1 MADESTFR
9 IFLTILF
16 ATFIFIWLRNFFSV
30 GISRNA
36 LYTPT
41 EGLLVAVPL
50 RLLLVASVVGMVVYL
65 INPARMAWS
74 TIPLTLWMR
83 WLGFP
88 VGLCAIFLVHWV
100 LKSLGQNFSTSL
112 TIKEKQTLVTHGPY
126 RRVRH
131 PMYTAFILLWVA
143 FLLLSCLLLCHCRR
157 LRCVWFGN
165 WFIGFTGIM
174 AFVWTTVIRTPKE
187 EEMMSDRFGEEYL
200 AYKQRTGRYLP
211 RRFRQ

>member
-9 IFLTILF
+9 VFLTITF
-16 ATFIFIWLRNFFSV
+16 AIFVFIWLRNFLSV

-36 LYTPT
+36 IYTAT

-50 RLLLVASVVGMVVYL
+50 RLLLGASVVGIIVYL

-74 TIPLTLWMR
+74 TIPLPLWMR

-88 VGLCAIFLVHWV
+88 VGLFAIFLIYWV

-112 TIKEKQTLVTHGPY
+112 TINEKQTLITHGPY

-131 PMYTAFILLWVA
+131 PMYTAFILLWIA
-143 FLLLSCLLLCHCRR
+143 FLLLSA
-157 LRCVWFGN
+157 N

-187 EEMMSDRFGEEYL
+187 EQMMADRFGEEYL
-200 AYKQRTGRYLP
+200 AYKKRTGRYLP
-211 RRFRQ
+211 GRFVRDDPDA

>member
-9 IFLTILF
+9 ILLTIIF
-16 ATFIFIWLRNFFSV
+16 AGFIFIWLRNFLSI
-30 GISRNA
+30 GISRNE

-50 RLLLVASVVGMVVYL
+50 RLLLGASVVGMVIYL
-65 INPARMAWS
+65 IKPARMAWS
-74 TIPLTLWMR
+74 TIPLPLWIR

-88 VGLCAIFLVHWV
+88 VGLCAVFLIYWV

-112 TIKEKQTLVTHGPY
+112 TIKEKQTLVTTGPY
-126 RRVRH
+126 HRVRH

-143 FLLLSCLLLCHCRR
+143 FLLLSA
-157 LRCVWFGN
+157 N

-174 AFVWTTVIRTPKE
+174 AFMWTTVIRTPKE
-187 EEMMSDRFGEEYL
+187 EQMMADRFGEEYL
-200 AYKQRTGRYLP
+200 AYKKRTGGYLP
-211 RRFRQ
+211 RRLMRDDPDV

>member
-9 IFLTILF
+9 VFLTIIF
-16 ATFIFIWLRNFFSV
+16 ATFILIWLWNFLSV

-50 RLLLVASVVGMVVYL
+50 RLLLGASLVGIVVYL
-65 INPARMAWS
+65 INPARMSWS
-74 TIPLTLWMR
+74 TIPLPLWMR

-88 VGLCAIFLVHWV
+88 VGLCAVFLLYWV

-112 TIKEKQTLVTHGPY
+112 TIKEEQTLITHGPY

-131 PMYTAFILLWVA
+131 PMYTAFILLWLA
-143 FLLLSCLLLCHCRR
+143 FLLLSA
-157 LRCVWFGN
+157 N
-165 WFIGFTGIM
+165 WFIGFAGIM

-187 EEMMSDRFGEEYL
+187 EQMMADRFGKEYL
-200 AYKQRTGRYLP
+200 AYKERTGRYLP
-211 RRFRQ
+211 RGLRR

>member
-9 IFLTILF
+9 ILLTIIF
-16 ATFIFIWLRNFFSV
+16 ATFVFIWLRNFLSV

-50 RLLLVASVVGMVVYL
+50 RLLLGASLVGMLLYL

-74 TIPLTLWMR
+74 TIPLPFWLR

-88 VGLCAIFLVHWV
+88 VGFCAVFLIYWV

-112 TIKEKQTLVTHGPY
+112 TIKEKQTLVTNGPY
-126 RRVRH
+126 HRVRH

-143 FLLLSCLLLCHCRR
+143 FLLLSE
-157 LRCVWFGN
+157 N

-174 AFVWTTVIRTPKE
+174 AYVWTTVIRTPKE
-187 EEMMSDRFGEEYL
+187 EQMMADRFGEEYL
-200 AYKQRTGRYLP
+200 AYKERTGRYLP
-211 RRFRQ
+211 RRLRR

>member
-1 MADESTFR
+1 MTDESTLR

-41 EGLLVAVPL
+41 EGLLIAVPL
-50 RLLLVASVVGMVVYL
+50 RLLLVASMVGMVVYL
-65 INPARMAWS
+65 VNPARMAWS
-74 TIPLTLWMR
+74 TVPLTLWMR

-88 VGLCAIFLVHWV
+88 AGLSAIFLVHWV

-143 FLLLSCLLLCHCRR
+143 FLLLSA
-157 LRCVWFGN
+157 N
-165 WFIGFTGIM
+165 WFIGFTGIT

>member
-16 ATFIFIWLRNFFSV
+16 ASFIFVWLRNFFLV
-30 GISRNA
+30 GISRDA

-50 RLLLVASVVGMVVYL
+50 RLLLVASMVGMVVYL
-65 INPARMAWS
+65 VNPARMAWS
-74 TIPLTLWMR
+74 TIPLPLWMR
-83 WLGFP
+83 WLGLP
-88 VGLCAIFLVHWV
+88 VGLCAIFLLHWV

-112 TIKEKQTLVTHGPY
+112 TIKERQTLVTHGPY

-143 FLLLSCLLLCHCRR
+143 FLLLSA
-157 LRCVWFGN
+157 N
-165 WFIGFTGIM
+165 WFIGFTGIV

-211 RRFRQ
+211 RRLMRDDPDA

>member
-16 ATFIFIWLRNFFSV
+16 ASFIFIWLRNFFSV

-65 INPARMAWS
+65 VNPARMAWS
-74 TIPLTLWMR
+74 TIPLPLWMR

-143 FLLLSCLLLCHCRR
+143 FLLLSA
-157 LRCVWFGN
+157 N
-165 WFIGFTGIM
+165 WFIGFTGIV

-187 EEMMSDRFGEEYL
+187 EEMMFDRFGEEYL

>member
-16 ATFIFIWLRNFFSV
+16 ASFIFIWLRNFLSV
-30 GISRNA
+30 DISRNA

-65 INPARMAWS
+65 VNPARMAWS
-74 TIPLTLWMR
+74 TIPLPLWMR

-131 PMYTAFILLWVA
+131 PMYTAFILLWIA
-143 FLLLSCLLLCHCRR
+143 FLLLSAH
-157 LRCVWFGN
+157 
-165 WFIGFTGIM
+165 WFIGFTGIV

-187 EEMMSDRFGEEYL
+187 EEMMSDRFGEEYI

-211 RRFRQ
+211 RRL

>member
-16 ATFIFIWLRNFFSV
+16 ATFIFIWLRNFLSV

-50 RLLLVASVVGMVVYL
+50 RLLLGASVVSMVLYL
-65 INPARMAWS
+65 VNPARMAWA
-74 TIPLTLWMR
+74 TIPLPLWMR

-88 VGLCAIFLVHWV
+88 VGLCAVFLIYWI

-126 RRVRH
+126 RWVRH

-143 FLLLSCLLLCHCRR
+143 FLLLSA
-157 LRCVWFGN
+157 N
-165 WFIGFTGIM
+165 WFIGFTGIL

-187 EEMMSDRFGEEYL
+187 EQMMGDRFGEQYL
-200 AYKQRTGRYLP
+200 AYKKSTRRYLP
-211 RRFRQ
+211 LRFRR

>member
-50 RLLLVASVVGMVVYL
+50 RLLLGASVVSMVVYL
-65 INPARMAWS
+65 VNPARMAWS
-74 TIPLTLWMR
+74 TIPLPLWMR
-83 WLGFP
+83 WLGIP
-88 VGLCAIFLVHWV
+88 AGLCAIFLIYWV

-126 RRVRH
+126 RLVRH

-143 FLLLSCLLLCHCRR
+143 FLLLSA
-157 LRCVWFGN
+157 N

-187 EEMMSDRFGEEYL
+187 EQMMAHRFGEEYL
-200 AYKQRTGRYLP
+200 AYKKRTWRYLP
-211 RRFRQ
+211 RRFRR

>member
-1 MADESTFR
+1 MTDESTFR
-9 IFLTILF
+9 VLLAIIF
-16 ATFIFIWLRNFFSV
+16 AVFIFIWFRNFLSV
-30 GISRNA
+30 GMSRDA

-50 RLLLVASVVGMVVYL
+50 RLLLGASLVGIVIYL
-65 INPARMAWS
+65 INPARMSWS
-74 TIPLTLWMR
+74 TIPLPLWMR

-88 VGLCAIFLVHWV
+88 VGLGAVFLFSWV

-112 TIKEKQTLVTHGPY
+112 TIKEKQTLVTNGPY
-126 RRVRH
+126 HRVRH

-143 FLLLSCLLLCHCRR
+143 FLLLSA
-157 LRCVWFGN
+157 N

-187 EEMMSDRFGEEYL
+187 EQMMAERFGEEYL
-200 AYKQRTGRYLP
+200 AYKERTGRYLP
-211 RRFRQ
+211 RRLMP

>member
-9 IFLTILF
+9 VFLTIIF
-16 ATFIFIWLRNFFSV
+16 ATFILIWLWNFLSV

-50 RLLLVASVVGMVVYL
+50 RLLLGASLVGIVVYL

-74 TIPLTLWMR
+74 TIPLPLWMR

-88 VGLCAIFLVHWV
+88 VGLCAVFLIYWV

-126 RRVRH
+126 RRIRH
-131 PMYTAFILLWVA
+131 PMYTAFILLWLA
-143 FLLLSCLLLCHCRR
+143 FLLLSAT
-157 LRCVWFGN
+157 
-165 WFIGFTGIM
+165 WFIGFAGIM

-187 EEMMSDRFGEEYL
+187 EQMMADRFGKEYL
-200 AYKQRTGRYLP
+200 AYKERTGRYLP
-211 RRFRQ
+211 RGLRR

>member
-16 ATFIFIWLRNFFSV
+16 ASFIFIWLRNFFSV

-41 EGLLVAVPL
+41 EGLLVAAPL

-65 INPARMAWS
+65 VNPARMAWS
-74 TIPLTLWMR
+74 TIPLPLWMR

-143 FLLLSCLLLCHCRR
+143 FLLLSA
-157 LRCVWFGN
+157 N
-165 WFIGFTGIM
+165 WFIGFTGIV

-187 EEMMSDRFGEEYL
+187 EEMMFDRFGEEYL

>member
-9 IFLTILF
+9 IFLTIIF
-16 ATFIFIWLRNFFSV
+16 ATFLFIWLRNFLSV

-50 RLLLVASVVGMVVYL
+50 RLLLGASVAGIVVYL

-74 TIPLTLWMR
+74 TIPLPLWIR
-83 WLGFP
+83 WLGLP
-88 VGLCAIFLVHWV
+88 LGLFAVFLIYWV

-112 TIKEKQTLVTHGPY
+112 TIKEKQTLVSHGPY

-143 FLLLSCLLLCHCRR
+143 FLLLSA
-157 LRCVWFGN
+157 N

-187 EEMMSDRFGEEYL
+187 EQMMADRFGEEYL
-200 AYKQRTGRYLP
+200 AYKERTGRYLP
-211 RRFRQ
+211 RRLMRDDPDA